1 MSNKFA
7 VLGNLGKCE
16 KSHLSTCLTEVTLML
31 HKKKDK
37 EPTVSSETSFIC
49 QFGKKKKKRAH
60 FSSLLKLLQ
69 CYCFVLCFVLLS
81 STTALQEVVV
91 EASGNVLYKKMA
103 STLPILTG
111 ESLSCHL
118 SLVATERIM

>member
-1 MSNKFA
+1 MSSKFT

-16 KSHLSTCLTEVTLML
+16 KSHLCTCLTEVTLML

-37 EPTVSSETSFIC
+37 DPTVSSETSFIC
-49 QFGKKKKKRAH
+49 QFGKKKKRAH

-69 CYCFVLCFVLLS
+69 CNCFVLCFVLLS

-91 EASGNVLYKKMA
+91 EASGNVVYKKVA
-103 STLPILTG
+103 SAMPILAG